1 MTPTLRVRLTVLGAC
16 MAAASAIAQTEK
28 KPVDPGVRGGVAGAG
43 GPLKGLTTDETAFFQ
58 DGLARFGDIESVTG
72 GQNNG
77 LGPRFNSNQ
86 CLSCHAQPAGGGTSP
101 ARNPLI
107 AVATLDGARNSV
119 PWFVTA
125 SGPIREGRFKR
136 GANGTADGEVHA
148 MFVITGRKDAAGCNI
163 AQPDFLP
170 AGNPLTGQGGNP
182 NLIFRIPTPLFGA
195 GLIEAIPDSSILANM
210 RASASQRAQFGISG
224 HPNAHLSGNVN
235 VSANDGTITRFGWKA
250 QNKSLLLFAAEAY
263 NVEMGVT
270 NQIFPQERDETAGCL
285 FNATPEDTLNFTP
298 SSTPGSNPNTAVI
311 SDIEAFAN
319 FMRMLAPPIPAPD
332 TPSTVNGRAVFI
344 RVGCAQCHT
353 PSLTTAKMVASGS
366 STVPSA
372 ALSNQAVNLFSDV
385 LVHHMGRGLA
395 DGITQGSA
403 GPDEFRTAPLW
414 GMGQRIFFL
423 HAGRTSN
430 LLEAIDAHRSPG
442 SEATRVIEQFHRL
455 KVKEQQD
462 VLNFLRSL

>member
-1 MTPTLRVRLTVLGAC
+1 MTPTLRIRLTVLGAC
-16 MAAASAIAQTEK
+16 MAAASVIAQTEK
-28 KPVDPGVRGGVAGAG
+28 KPVDPGVRGGAAGAG
-43 GPLKGLTTDETAFFQ
+43 GPLQGLTTDETAFFQ
-58 DGLARFGDIESVTG
+58 DGLARFGEIESVTG

-77 LGPRFNSNQ
+77 LGPRFNSYQ

-125 SGPIREGRFKR
+125 NGPIREARFKR
-136 GANGTADGEVHA
+136 SANGAADGEVHA
-148 MFVITGRKDAAGCNI
+148 TFVITGRKDAAGCNLV
-163 AQPDFLP
+163 QPDFLP

-182 NLIFRIPTPLFGA
+182 NIIFRIPTPVFGA
-195 GLIEAIPDSSILANM
+195 GLIEAIPDSAILANM

-270 NQIFPQERDETAGCL
+270 NQLFPQERDETAGCL
-285 FNATPEDTLNFTP
+285 FNAAPEDTLNFTP
-298 SSTPGSNPNTAVI
+298 SSARGSNTAVI
-311 SDIEAFAN
+311 SDIEAFAD
-319 FMRMLAPPIPAPD
+319 FMRMLAPPLPAPA
-332 TPSTVNGRAVFI
+332 TPSTLNGRAIFI
-344 RVGCAQCHT
+344 RIGCAHCHT

-366 STVPSA
+366 STRPSA
-372 ALSNQAVNLFSDV
+372 ALSNQTVNLFSDL

-414 GMGQRIFFL
+414 GVGQRIFFL
-423 HAGRTSN
+423 HDGRTSN

-442 SEATRVIEQFHRL
+442 SEATRVIEQFHKL